1 MTRSAELT
9 ARQHRNLAAAQ
20 RVRFITD
27 SIDGTLRDEDFRRY
41 LVIEEAFVLTAV
53 RILGLVVAES
63 TSLDDATDH
72 VTSLSNLVGEQ
83 REYFAGLR
91 EQFPYDGDVD
101 ELVESSSV
109 LSNYALGLAR
119 KDGRAAALVA
129 MFAAETLY
137 LSWCRAA
144 MDKSVDR
151 EPALQEW
158 IEMHTRPAFV
168 AQVDALA
175 REVDAMD
182 EVDDATL
189 DAWFVG
195 MLAAEMEFHDAALT
209 LDSGVDKRH

>member
-1 MTRSAELT
+1 MSRSTELT
-9 ARQHRNLAAAQ
+9 ARQHRNLVAAQ
-20 RVRFITD
+20 QASFITD
-27 SIDGTLRDEDFRRY
+27 SIRGTLRDDDFRRY

-63 TSLDDATDH
+63 ESLDDATDH
-72 VTSLSNLVGEQ
+72 VMSLSNLVGEQ

-91 EQFPYDGDVD
+91 EQFPYYGDVR
-101 ELVESSSV
+101 ELIESSSV

-119 KDGRAAALVA
+119 RDGRAAALVA

-144 MDKSVDR
+144 LDTSVHR

-182 EVDDATL
+182 GVDDATL
-189 DAWFVG
+189 DEWFAG
-195 MLAAEMEFHDAALT
+195 MLSAETDFHNAAM
-209 LDSGVDKRH
+209 R

>member
-1 MTRSAELT
+1 MSRSTELT
-9 ARQHRNLAAAQ
+9 ARQHRNLVAAQ
-20 RVRFITD
+20 HASFITD
-27 SIDGTLRDEDFRRY
+27 SIGGTLRDDDFRRY

-63 TSLDDATDH
+63 ESLDDATDH
-72 VTSLSNLVGEQ
+72 VMSLSNLVGEQ

-91 EQFPYDGDVD
+91 EQFPYDGDVR
-101 ELVESSSV
+101 ELIESSSI
-109 LSNYALGLAR
+109 LSDYALGLAR
-119 KDGRAAALVA
+119 RDGRAAALVA

-144 MDKSVDR
+144 LDASVDR

-182 EVDDATL
+182 GVDDATL
-189 DAWFVG
+189 DAWFAG
-195 MLAAEMEFHDAALT
+195 MLAAETEFHNAAM
-209 LDSGVDKRH
+209 H

>member
-1 MTRSAELT
+1 MSRSAELI
-9 ARQHRNLAAAQ
+9 ARQQRNLVAAQ
-20 RVRFITD
+20 RVPFIVE
-27 SIDGTLRDEDFRRY
+27 SIDGTLHDDHFRRY

-63 TSLDDATDH
+63 ESLDDATDH
-72 VTSLSNLVGEQ
+72 VVSLSNLVGEQ

-91 EQFPYDGDVD
+91 EQFPYDGDTD
-101 ELVESSSV
+101 ELIESSSV
-109 LSNYALGLAR
+109 LSDYALGLAR
-119 KDGRAAALVA
+119 RDGRAAALVA

-144 MDKSVDR
+144 LDTSADR

-175 REVDAMD
+175 REVDVMNA
-182 EVDDATL
+182 VDDARL
-189 DAWFVG
+189 DEWFAG
-195 MLAAEMEFHDAALT
+195 MLAAENAFHNAAM
-209 LDSGVDKRH
+209 D

>member
-1 MTRSAELT
+1 MSRSAELI
-9 ARQHRNLAAAQ
+9 ARQQRNLDAAQ
-20 RVRFITD
+20 RVPFIVE
-27 SIDGTLRDEDFRRY
+27 SIDGTLRDDHFRRY

-63 TSLDDATDH
+63 ESLDDATDH
-72 VTSLSNLVGEQ
+72 VASLSNLVGEQ

-91 EQFPYDGDVD
+91 EQFPYDGDTD
-101 ELVESSSV
+101 ELIESSSV
-109 LSNYALGLAR
+109 LSDYALGLAR
-119 KDGRAAALVA
+119 RDGRAAALVA

-144 MDKSVDR
+144 LDTSADR

-175 REVDAMD
+175 REVDVMNA
-182 EVDDATL
+182 VDDARL
-189 DAWFVG
+189 DEWFAG
-195 MLAAEMEFHDAALT
+195 MLAAENEFHNAAM
-209 LDSGVDKRH
+209 D

>member
-1 MTRSAELT
+1 MSRSTELT
-9 ARQHRNLAAAQ
+9 ARQHRNLVAAQ
-20 RVRFITD
+20 QASFITD
-27 SIDGTLRDEDFRRY
+27 SIRGTLRDDDFRRY

-63 TSLDDATDH
+63 ESLDDATDH
-72 VTSLSNLVGEQ
+72 VMSLSNLVGEQ

-91 EQFPYDGDVD
+91 EHFPYDGDVR
-101 ELVESSSV
+101 ELIESSSI
-109 LSNYALGLAR
+109 LSDYALGLAR
-119 KDGRAAALVA
+119 RDGRAAALVA

-144 MDKSVDR
+144 LDASVDR

-182 EVDDATL
+182 GVDDATL
-189 DAWFVG
+189 DEWFAG
-195 MLAAEMEFHDAALT
+195 MLAAETEFHNAAM
-209 LDSGVDKRH
+209 H

>member
-1 MTRSAELT
+1 MSRSAELI
-9 ARQHRNLAAAQ
+9 ARQQRNLVAAQ
-20 RVRFITD
+20 RVPFIVE
-27 SIDGTLRDEDFRRY
+27 SIDGTLRDDHFRRY

-63 TSLDDATDH
+63 ESLDDATDH
-72 VTSLSNLVGEQ
+72 VASLSNLVGEQ

-91 EQFPYDGDVD
+91 EQFPYDGDTD
-101 ELVESSSV
+101 ELIESSSV
-109 LSNYALGLAR
+109 LSDYALGLAR
-119 KDGRAAALVA
+119 RDGRAAALVA

-144 MDKSVDR
+144 LDTSADR

-175 REVDAMD
+175 REVDVMNA
-182 EVDDATL
+182 VDDARL
-189 DAWFVG
+189 DEWFAG
-195 MLAAEMEFHDAALT
+195 MLAAENEFHNSAMD
-209 LDSGVDKRH
+209 

>member
-1 MTRSAELT
+1 MSRSAELI
-9 ARQHRNLAAAQ
+9 ARQQRNLDAAQ
-20 RVRFITD
+20 RVPFIVE
-27 SIDGTLRDEDFRRY
+27 SIDGTLRDDHFRRY

-63 TSLDDATDH
+63 ESLDDATDH
-72 VTSLSNLVGEQ
+72 VASLSNLVGEQ

-91 EQFPYDGDVD
+91 EQFPYDGDTD
-101 ELVESSSV
+101 ELIESSSV
-109 LSNYALGLAR
+109 LSDYALGLAR
-119 KDGRAAALVA
+119 RDGRAAALVA

-144 MDKSVDR
+144 LEASADR

-175 REVDAMD
+175 REVDAMNA
-182 EVDDATL
+182 VDDARL
-189 DAWFVG
+189 DEWFAG
-195 MLAAEMEFHDAALT
+195 MLAAENAFHNAAM
-209 LDSGVDKRH
+209 D

>member
-1 MTRSAELT
+1 MSRSIELT
-9 ARQHRNLAAAQ
+9 ARQHPNLAAAQ
-20 RVRFITD
+20 DVRLITD
-27 SIDGTLRDEDFRRY
+27 SIDGSLRDEDFRRY

-63 TSLDDATDH
+63 ESLNDATDH
-72 VTSLSNLVGEQ
+72 VVSLSNLVGEQ

-91 EQFPYDGDVD
+91 EQFPYDGDVH
-101 ELVESSSV
+101 ELIESSSA

-119 KDGRAAALVA
+119 RDGRAAALVA

-144 MDKSVDR
+144 LDTSVDR

-182 EVDDATL
+182 GVDDATL
-189 DAWFVG
+189 DEWFAG
-195 MLAAEMEFHDAALT
+195 MLAAETEFHDSAI
-209 LDSGVDKRH
+209 R

>member
-1 MTRSAELT
+1 MSRSAELI
-9 ARQHRNLAAAQ
+9 ARQQRNLVAAQ
-20 RVRFITD
+20 RVPFIVE
-27 SIDGTLRDEDFRRY
+27 SIDGTLRDDHFRRY

-63 TSLDDATDH
+63 ESLDDATDH
-72 VTSLSNLVGEQ
+72 VVSLSNLVGEQ

-91 EQFPYDGDVD
+91 EQFPYDGDTD
-101 ELVESSSV
+101 ELIERSSV
-109 LSNYALGLAR
+109 LSDYALGLAR
-119 KDGRAAALVA
+119 RDGRAAALVA

-144 MDKSVDR
+144 LHTSADR

-175 REVDAMD
+175 REVDAMNA
-182 EVDDATL
+182 VDDARL
-189 DAWFVG
+189 DEWFAG
-195 MLAAEMEFHDAALT
+195 MLAAENAFHNAAM
-209 LDSGVDKRH
+209 D

>member
-1 MTRSAELT
+1 MTRSSELT
-9 ARQHRNLAAAQ
+9 ARQHRNLVAAQ
-20 RVRFITD
+20 QVQFITD
-27 SIDGTLRDEDFRRY
+27 SIGGTLRDGDFRRY
-41 LVIEEAFVLTAV
+41 LVIEEAFVFTAV

-63 TSLDDATDH
+63 ESLDDATDH
-72 VTSLSNLVGEQ
+72 VASLSNLVGEQ

-91 EQFPYDGDVD
+91 KQFPYDGDVRKLI
-101 ELVESSSV
+101 ERSSA

-119 KDGRAAALVA
+119 RDGRAAALVA

-144 MDKSVDR
+144 LDASVDR

-182 EVDDATL
+182 GVDDAMLDEWFAGML
-189 DAWFVG
+189 DA
-195 MLAAEMEFHDAALT
+195 ENDFHNSAM
-209 LDSGVDKRH
+209 R

>member
-1 MTRSAELT
+1 MSRSAELI
-9 ARQHRNLAAAQ
+9 ARQQRNLDAAQ
-20 RVRFITD
+20 RVPFIVE
-27 SIDGTLRDEDFRRY
+27 SIDGTLRDDHFRRY

-63 TSLDDATDH
+63 ESLDDATDH
-72 VTSLSNLVGEQ
+72 VVSLSNLVGEQ

-91 EQFPYDGDVD
+91 EQFPYDGDTD
-101 ELVESSSV
+101 ELIESSSV
-109 LSNYALGLAR
+109 LSDYALGLAR
-119 KDGRAAALVA
+119 RDGRAAALVA

-144 MDKSVDR
+144 LDTSADR

-175 REVDAMD
+175 REVDVMNA
-182 EVDDATL
+182 VDDARL
-189 DAWFVG
+189 DEWFAG
-195 MLAAEMEFHDAALT
+195 MLAAENEFHNAAM
-209 LDSGVDKRH
+209 D

>member
-1 MTRSAELT
+1 MSRSTELT
-9 ARQHRNLAAAQ
+9 ARQHRNLVAAQ
-20 RVRFITD
+20 QASFITD
-27 SIDGTLRDEDFRRY
+27 SIGGTLRDDDFRRY

-63 TSLDDATDH
+63 ESLDDATDH
-72 VTSLSNLVGEQ
+72 VMSLSNLVGEQ

-91 EQFPYDGDVD
+91 EQFPYDGDVR
-101 ELVESSSV
+101 ELIESSSI
-109 LSNYALGLAR
+109 LSDYALGLAR
-119 KDGRAAALVA
+119 RDGRAAALVA

-144 MDKSVDR
+144 LDASVDR

-182 EVDDATL
+182 GVDDATL
-189 DAWFVG
+189 DEWFAG
-195 MLAAEMEFHDAALT
+195 MLAAETEFHNAAM
-209 LDSGVDKRH
+209 R

>member
-1 MTRSAELT
+1 MSRSTELT
-9 ARQHRNLAAAQ
+9 ARQHRNLVAAQ
-20 RVRFITD
+20 QASFITD
-27 SIDGTLRDEDFRRY
+27 SIRGTLRDDDFRRY

-63 TSLDDATDH
+63 ESLDDATDH
-72 VTSLSNLVGEQ
+72 VMSLSNLVGEQ

-91 EQFPYDGDVD
+91 EQLPYDGDVR
-101 ELVESSSV
+101 ELIESSSI
-109 LSNYALGLAR
+109 LSDYALGLAR
-119 KDGRAAALVA
+119 RDGRPAALVA

-144 MDKSVDR
+144 LDASVDR

-182 EVDDATL
+182 GVDDATL
-189 DAWFVG
+189 DEWFAG
-195 MLAAEMEFHDAALT
+195 MLSAETEFHDAAM
-209 LDSGVDKRH
+209 H

>member
-1 MTRSAELT
+1 MSRSAELI
-9 ARQHRNLAAAQ
+9 ARQQRNLVAAQ
-20 RVRFITD
+20 RVPFIVE
-27 SIDGTLRDEDFRRY
+27 SIGGTLRDDHFRRY

-63 TSLDDATDH
+63 ESLDDATDH
-72 VTSLSNLVGEQ
+72 VASLSNLVGEQ

-91 EQFPYDGDVD
+91 EQFPYDGDTD
-101 ELVESSSV
+101 ELIESSSV
-109 LSNYALGLAR
+109 LSDYALGLAR
-119 KDGRAAALVA
+119 RDGRAAALVA

-144 MDKSVDR
+144 LDTSADR

-175 REVDAMD
+175 REVDAMNA
-182 EVDDATL
+182 VDDARL
-189 DAWFVG
+189 DEWFAG
-195 MLAAEMEFHDAALT
+195 MLAAENAFHNSAMD
-209 LDSGVDKRH
+209 